1 MRIRIITES
10 LYLIFQIPILLLAP
24 ENENCFGPK
33 HLTKWAGCWLY
44 HFPIDSNLLDH
55 QYPVVL
61 AYNGIN
67 HYVSTYILDQ
77 KSKNSAILNL
87 VKTMTTNISQVTEG
101 LAGRG
106 ATNIQM
112 FFNQLQVEIN
122 NAITSGDLT
131 KFTPAVTSGPGTPGS
146 SSQPPS
152 SQAHPPSEKDTSV
165 INVINHLQGAMSFKT
180 TKCLNMDQVLAAT
193 CVIMSLFN
201 LLLH

>member
-1 MRIRIITES
+1 M
-10 LYLIFQIPILLLAP
+10 
-24 ENENCFGPK
+24 
-33 HLTKWAGCWLY
+33 
-44 HFPIDSNLLDH
+44 
-55 QYPVVL
+55 
-61 AYNGIN
+61 
-67 HYVSTYILDQ
+67 STIQ
-77 KSKNSAILNL
+77 NSAILNL
-87 VKTMTTNISQVTEG
+87 VKTMTANISQVTEG

-112 FFNQLQVEIN
+112 FFDQLQVEID

-131 KFTPAVTSGPGTPGS
+131 KFTPGVTSGPGAPGS

-152 SQAHPPSEKDTSV
+152 SQAHPPSEKRYKCDQCDQSF
-165 INVINHLQGAMSFKT
+165 ARMMSFKT

>member
-1 MRIRIITES
+1 MRIRIITNS

-24 ENENCFGPK
+24 ENENCFGSK

-87 VKTMTTNISQVTEG
+87 MKTMTANISQVSEG
-101 LAGRG
+101 LAGKG
-106 ATNIQM
+106 G
-112 FFNQLQVEIN
+112 NQCKIV
-122 NAITSGDLT
+122 
-131 KFTPAVTSGPGTPGS
+131 F
-146 SSQPPS
+146 
-152 SQAHPPSEKDTSV
+152 
-165 INVINHLQGAMSFKT
+165 
-180 TKCLNMDQVLAAT
+180 
-193 CVIMSLFN
+193 
-201 LLLH
+201 